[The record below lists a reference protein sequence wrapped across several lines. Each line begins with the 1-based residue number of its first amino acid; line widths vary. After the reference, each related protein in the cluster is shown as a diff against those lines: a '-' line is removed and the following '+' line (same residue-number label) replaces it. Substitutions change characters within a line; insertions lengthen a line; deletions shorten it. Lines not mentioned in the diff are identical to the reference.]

1 MSTYYISKD
10 NGANW
15 ATFATAGIV
24 DCVITLRATGVDDC
38 RFAIDPALWTQAAAY
53 ATGDTILIKQDSTVR
68 FVGRITELPREA
80 SGGNHRLSYFA
91 EGPWARTERIT
102 FGQTWKL
109 RNSGGTLVDV
119 SKPRVVLGQDDAGA
133 QLTNGAQI
141 AAVIDFL
148 IARGVPILKG
158 TIDAGVAMPYNEQTM
173 LTCADAIRT
182 CMRWSPDWI
191 AWWDYTTSSGGVYKP
206 TFHCR
211 ARANLSAATVNL
223 TSTTKPEEAA
233 LRPRADLVVP
243 GIKIIYEKAQSY
255 DGNNWNSYELDSA
268 GDDTNAECVELLFQL
283 QGVTTT
289 LLRQT
294 LVVEAYP
301 TTNGDKAW
309 WRSHLPWL
317 ADIADADL
325 VISDEDWSGS
335 QNYANYLVDG
345 CIPEWLQDT
354 VHTEEET
361 ITAKIAYVRRDG
373 DDNPLEDVEQRE
385 VSLKLLSTDATSR
398 EYITVGSIDFGETT
412 PTGVAAA
419 LYASWSVLHYEG
431 TLSIIQADPDFTL
444 VPGKTLN
451 VSNGLAAWA
460 TMAALIQEAA
470 ISLADGLT
478 TIRIGPPGRLEADS
492 LVGLYRATHA
502 SNFSWSRQSRT
513 TAEVTGSDVPGP
525 ENLPKQRTND
535 GDPGKKNRL
544 QVRNEDGDANE
555 HIIDLDPASTSFAD
569 AGDKAARTLA
579 VREVL
584 IPELSGS
591 DYVLKRRQIMA
602 SESYHDPVDFL
613 TAIPS
618 HPFRWVQASDTG
630 GTVEW
635 GSVAIDG
642 VLKTIADWTNHGTG
656 ADLTL
661 SGVTTTTRYYIEID
675 FTAGTATWKST
686 GSAFPDGDA
695 DTDIWPILTLTCAGS
710 VITAVKHHQWS
721 DIHARSTGTS
731 GDTVN
736 FSFKFTQTSDT
747 AGTVSHGKVLLAG
760 VSKTLSGWTN
770 HATGADLSLT
780 GITSTTHY
788 YIEVD
793 LAAGTAAWSST
804 TGSVPASD
812 ADTEI
817 VEIFSVTCAGSVITA
832 IKQHQSSHVR
842 LPANV

>member
-10 NGANW
+10 HGANW

-24 DCVITLRATGVDDC
+24 DCVITLRATGADDC
-38 RFAIDPALWTQAAAY
+38 RFAIDPALWTQAATF
-53 ATGDTILIKQDSTVR
+53 ATGDTIQIKQDTTVR
-68 FVGRITELPREA
+68 FCGRISELPREA
-80 SGGNHRLSYFA
+80 SGGNHRLSYVA
-91 EGPWARTERIT
+91 EGPWARLERIT

-109 RNSGGTLVDV
+109 RNSDGDLVDV
-119 SKPRVVLGQDDAGA
+119 SKPRVVLGQSDAGA

-182 CMRWSPDWI
+182 CMRWSPDWV
-191 AWWDYTTSSGGVYKP
+191 AWWDHSTLDSGVYKP

-211 ARANLSAATVNL
+211 ARANLTAAAVDL

-243 GIKIIYEKAQSY
+243 GIKIVYEKAQSY

-268 GDDTNAECVELLFQL
+268 GDDDNVECVELLFQL

-301 TTNGDKAW
+301 TTNGDKTW
-309 WRSHLPWL
+309 WRAQLPWL
-317 ADIADADL
+317 VDIADADL

-345 CIPEWLQDT
+345 CVPEWLQST
-354 VHTEEET
+354 VGTEEET

-373 DDNPLEDVEQRE
+373 DDNALEDVEERE

-431 TLSIIQADPDFTL
+431 TLSLIQAAPDFTL
-444 VPGKTLN
+444 VPGLKLN
-451 VSNGLAAWA
+451 ISNGLAAWA

-478 TIRIGPPGRLEADS
+478 TIRIGPPGRLDADS

-502 SNFSWSRQSRT
+502 SNFSWSRGSRT

-535 GDPGKKNRL
+535 GDPGQKKRL
-544 QVRNEDGDANE
+544 QVRANDPDTNLQ
-555 HIIDLDPASTSFAD
+555 IIDHNPAGITFAD
-569 AGDKAARTLA
+569 SGDKAATTLQP
-579 VREVL
+579 REILV
-584 IPELSGS
+584 PELDGTAI
-591 DYVLKRRQIMA
+591 VLKRRQVLA
-602 SESYHDPVDFL
+602 SASYHAAQALSSGNDHPFKFGQTSSTAGDVSSGTCRIDGAVTTITNLPSSLSSL
-613 TAIPS
+613 TAS
-618 HPFRWVQASDTG
+618 
-630 GTVEW
+630 
-635 GSVAIDG
+635 
-642 VLKTIADWTNHGTG
+642 
-656 ADLTL
+656 
-661 SGVTTTTRYYIEID
+661 
-675 FTAGTATWKST
+675 
-686 GSAFPDGDA
+686 
-695 DTDIWPILTLTCAGS
+695 
-710 VITAVKHHQWS
+710 
-721 DIHARSTGTS
+721 
-731 GDTVN
+731 
-736 FSFKFTQTSDT
+736 
-747 AGTVSHGKVLLAG
+747 KVY
-760 VSKTLSGWTN
+760 W
-770 HATGADLSLT
+770 
-780 GITSTTHY
+780 
-788 YIEVD
+788 IEVD
-793 LAAGTAAWSST
+793 MSAASPTAEWKSHATTYATASALLLVFPILEITCADSVISSVKQRRSSDIVIVNGEPANPSSPDTIGSAAEGSESAETTTWTSGGTKGLAVYIQTRTSYFHAGDKKIYGGFRLFTFDKLGRLYSLSGET
-804 TGSVPASD
+804 R
-812 ADTEI
+812 
-817 VEIFSVTCAGSVITA
+817 VEIEAAEAHT
-832 IKQHQSSHVR
+832 
-842 LPANV
+842 